1 MSIKNIGIVSKQ
13 EFLDRA
19 DFIKNLKSLINDC
32 GCKLV
37 YTNELADKKFL
48 AKCDLVLTLGGDGT
62 VLKVARA
69 VASLTH
75 KPYLLGVHMG
85 KIGFLAETTPE
96 EITSDLKNFISG
108 NCKKDRRR
116 LLEVEILRDSGADAQ
131 NKQIF
136 KSFALNDAV
145 VNQGPFARLLTLNVQ
160 ANEKLI
166 AEFRGD
172 GVIVATTTGSTGHS
186 LSAGGSIIHPRLRA
200 FIITPMMPASLSMRP
215 IIIPDTRV
223 IKIQLTK
230 RKPLQTEVRLTVDG
244 QDSHP
249 IQYGDMVIV
258 KRTKA
263 IVTFLRRKET
273 SFYSTL
279 RQKLKWGD

>member
-1 MSIKNIGIVSKQ
+1 MRIRNIGIVGKQ
-13 EFLDRA
+13 EFLDKA
-19 DFIKNLKSLINDC
+19 GFIKDLKSLIKNCDC
-32 GCKLV
+32 RLV

-48 AKCDLVLTLGGDGT
+48 ARCDLVLTLGGDGT
-62 VLKVARA
+62 VLKVARTIA
-69 VASLTH
+69 PLGR

-85 KIGFLAETTPE
+85 KVGFLAETTPE
-96 EITSDLKNFISG
+96 EIAKDFKNFISG

-116 LLEVEILRDSGADAQ
+116 LLEVEIMRDSETGG
-131 NKQIF
+131 KTQIF
-136 KSFALNDAV
+136 KSLALNDAV
-145 VNQGPFARLLTLNVQ
+145 INQGPFARMLTLNIQ
-160 ANEKLI
+160 ANEKLV

-172 GVIVATTTGSTGHS
+172 GIIVATTTGSTGHS

-223 IKIQLTK
+223 IKIQLAK

-244 QDSHP
+244 QDSYP
-249 IQYGDMVIV
+249 IEYGDIVIV

-263 IVTFLRRKET
+263 VVTFLRRKET